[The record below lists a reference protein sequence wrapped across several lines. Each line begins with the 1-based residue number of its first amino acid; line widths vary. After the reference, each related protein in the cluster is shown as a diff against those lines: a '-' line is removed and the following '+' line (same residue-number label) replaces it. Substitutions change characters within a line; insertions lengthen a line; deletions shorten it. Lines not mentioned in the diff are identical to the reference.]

1 MANFDVQIQDLVGTF
16 SDQTAMDDFMTAGAK
31 EIINALPMS
40 MLYKCADKTT
50 LNNSKYAY

>member
-31 EIINALPMS
+31 EIINSFIVLGRNF
-40 MLYKCADKTT
+40 Y
-50 LNNSKYAY
+50 